1 MLEAETLKRIRQ
13 LELKTRR
20 LVNTSFA
27 GAYHSVFKGRGIA
40 FEGVRP
46 YQPGDDVRDIDWNV
60 TARADEA
67 YIKRFAEERELTV
80 MLMLDS
86 SASCLFGTQNRQK
99 RDLAAEIGAALALSA
114 ITNND
119 QVGLLIFSDQ
129 IEHFTAPRKGRNHV
143 LRLIRDLLAARPS
156 NQGTDL
162 AMGLHAVNRMLKQRA
177 IIFLMSDFLATSAE
191 YTRELNITA
200 RRHDLIAVV
209 LSDPLENR
217 WQNSGLVRLYDAETD
232 EIVLVD
238 TASADWRSR
247 FNTQSG
253 RFQKMRDATLSRAGV
268 DRIDLS
274 VTSDYVSAL
283 RQFFQRRERRL

>member
-60 TARADEA
+60 TARTDEA
-67 YIKRFAEERELTV
+67 YIKRFSEERELTV

-114 ITNND
+114 ISNND
-119 QVGLLIFSDQ
+119 QVGLIIFSDK

-143 LRLIRDLLAARPS
+143 LRLMRDLLAARPS

-162 AMGLHAVNRMLKQRA
+162 AMALHAANRMLKQRA

-191 YTRELNITA
+191 YVRELNITA
-200 RRHDLIAVV
+200 RRHDLIAIV
-209 LSDPLENR
+209 LSDPLENH
-217 WQNSGLVRLYDAETD
+217 WGNNGLVRLYDAETD
-232 EIVLVD
+232 DVILVD
-238 TASADWRSR
+238 TASAEWRKR
-247 FNTQSG
+247 FQAQAG
-253 RFQKMRDATLSRAGV
+253 RFQKMRNNTLTGI
-268 DRIDLS
+268 DQIDLS
-274 VTSDYVSAL
+274 VTSDYVAAL
-283 RQFFQRRERRL
+283 RQFFHRREKRL